1 MNRNHSSDLLTGCQ
15 LQKIHNSS
23 TSCCTTGFWDFICL
37 QPVNSSH
44 IGEEIQ
50 IMMCSRHQKIFD
62 IILINRLHSFDST
75 TTAVL
80 CFKIIYGHTLDITKT
95 GHGNDS
101 ILLRNQILHRDIQ
114 FIIADLTAS
123 VITIFFSNRSHLC
136 LDDTQ

>member
-80 CFKIIYGHTLDITKT
+80 CLEIIYGHTLDITKT
-95 GHGNDS
+95 GHGNDG
-101 ILLRNQILHRDIQ
+101 ILLRNQIFHRDIQ

-123 VITIFFSNRSHLC
+123 VITVFFGNRSHLC
-136 LDDTQ
+136 LYDTQ